1 MTHHWMIS
9 TIKNLDGEHHLLEEV
24 YRKDELLLHGGLF
37 PLHFLCFHLDPCKPE
52 DLDNGSKACVPFL
65 KLLHHQSIP
74 SNENVQYLVFICLV
88 VLWIREREY
97 LPNADTAASSIED
110 QIKDDGG
117 LQGSASF
124 NIARKLAKIIDE
136 YTTL

>member
-1 MTHHWMIS
+1 MYALGCLW
-9 TIKNLDGEHHLLEEV
+9 
-24 YRKDELLLHGGLF
+24 LHSIW
-37 PLHFLCFHLDPCKPE
+37 CS
-52 DLDNGSKACVPFL
+52 NMQGSKACVPFL

-88 VLWIREREY
+88 VLWIREGGVAHFPDEH
-97 LPNADTAASSIED
+97 TTASSIEY

-124 NIARKLAKIIDE
+124 TIARKLAKIIDV
-136 YTTL
+136 YTAL